1 MRNRTGKL
9 FLLVLTTVVFAACG
23 GRGESTVG
31 EGRITVAALESAY
44 GSALWKEVTQAFSA
58 KTGIEVE
65 LVIDRNIEDVIAPG
79 MQAGDFP
86 DVVHLATGRERA
98 LTETM
103 IKEGALEPL
112 ADMLEMVIPGENV
125 RVRDKIA
132 GGFLESSLTN
142 PYSDRKTYLAPMFYS
157 PCGLFYNANLLE
169 QKGWDLPSTWDE
181 MWELGDKARAEGI
194 ALFAYPTAGYFD
206 AFFYALLYV
215 VGGTDFF
222 DRATTFT
229 EGIWETE
236 EARIVFDIIETLA
249 SYTERSVPSNANS
262 ANFTRNQQLV
272 LDNKAIF
279 MPNGTW
285 VTGEMRD
292 APRADGFEWGLT
304 GLPALEAG
312 GDSYSYTWFEQAWI
326 PAGARNKDA
335 AKTFLAYLY
344 SDEAAAI
351 FARSSA
357 YQPIVGLGDMLE
369 GENSLFYSIYDGGTK
384 AALGAFATT
393 VPVEGVTVYDTF
405 FAPVDSLVNG
415 SRTREMWV
423 NQIKRNSDLL
433 RAALK

>member
-1 MRNRTGKL
+1 MGKL
-9 FLLVLTTVVFAACG
+9 FLLVLTIVVFAACS
-23 GRGESTVG
+23 GRNESTAS

-44 GSALWKEVTQAFSA
+44 GSDLWKEVTEAFSA

-86 DVVHLATGRERA
+86 DVIHLATGRERA

-112 ADMLEMVIPGENV
+112 TDMLAMVIPGENV

-157 PCGLFYNANLLE
+157 PCGLFYNANLLKE
-169 QKGWDLPSTWDE
+169 KGWDLPSTWDE

-215 VGGTDFF
+215 VGGADFF

-229 EGIWETE
+229 EGIWETG
-236 EARIVFDIIETLA
+236 EARKIFDIIETLA

-292 APRADGFEWGLT
+292 APRAEGFEWGLT
-304 GLPALEAG
+304 GLPALETG